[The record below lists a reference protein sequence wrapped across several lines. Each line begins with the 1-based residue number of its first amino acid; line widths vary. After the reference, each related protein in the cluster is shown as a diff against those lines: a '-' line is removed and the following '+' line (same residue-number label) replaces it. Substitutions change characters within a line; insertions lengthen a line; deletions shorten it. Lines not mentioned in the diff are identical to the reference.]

1 MLQNNEPIDKILTY
15 TSLTIS
21 QIEELRKDLENKKT

>member
-15 TSLTIS
+15 TALTIS
-21 QIEELRKDLENKKT
+21 QIEEIRKNLENKKE